1 MLIVFGGLPGSGK
14 TTLARA
20 VAQERLAAYLR
31 IDTIE
36 QALRSSGT
44 LAGDVGPAG
53 YLVAYALA
61 ESNLLVGRTV
71 VADAV
76 NPLAV
81 TREAWR
87 SVAATTSSQIIEI
100 EVICSDEA
108 EHRRRIETRSVDVA
122 GLALPTW
129 QDVIER
135 EYEPWDRPVWDALK
149 DLRSQLEHAI
159 SRRCSISHAP
169 RVCA

>member
-1 MLIVFGGLPGSGK
+1 MFGGLPGSGK

-20 VAQERLAAYLR
+20 VAQDRLAAYLR
-31 IDTIE
+31 IDEIE
-36 QALRSSGT
+36 QVLRSSGT

-53 YLVAYALA
+53 YLVAYSLA

-71 VADAV
+71 VADSV
-76 NPLAV
+76 NPLVV

-100 EVICSDEA
+100 EVICSDKA

-135 EYEPWDRPVWDALK
+135 EYEPWDRPRIVLDTANGTVSDALK

-159 SRRCSISHAP
+159 SRR
-169 RVCA
+169 

>member
-159 SRRCSISHAP
+159 SRR
-169 RVCA
+169 